1 VKLNRQKNALVL
13 CISLFQV
20 EARSKEGKREARSKE
35 DDEVGKN
42 AYNMKRSVPGPLE
55 RGRYMSGLLP
65 QAPLVRTLG
74 AEDSSGIFI
83 YT

>member
-1 VKLNRQKNALVL
+1 M
-13 CISLFQV
+13 

-35 DDEVGKN
+35 DNEVGKN
-42 AYNMKRSVPGPLE
+42 AYNMKRSEPAPLE

-65 QAPLVRTLG
+65 QAPLVRKPG